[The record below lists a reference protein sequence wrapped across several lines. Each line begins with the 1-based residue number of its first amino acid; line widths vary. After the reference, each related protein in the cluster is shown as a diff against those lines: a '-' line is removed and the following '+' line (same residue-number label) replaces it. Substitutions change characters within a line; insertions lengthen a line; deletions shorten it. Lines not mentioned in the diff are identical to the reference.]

1 MSDYGRLSP
10 QFQFSLSAAALSVYL
25 YVYTYETAIIFK
37 DEDELLHQR
46 HLLSSSGSTH
56 TTPRKAALLADQ
68 FRYRSF

>member
-1 MSDYGRLSP
+1 MDVCHIS
-10 QFQFSLSAAALSVYL
+10 FNFSLFPAALGMYL
-25 YVYTYETAIIFK
+25 SMNQLLFFE

>member
-1 MSDYGRLSP
+1 MPDIGRLSP
-10 QFQFSLSAAALSVYL
+10 QFQFSLFAAALGMYL
-25 YVYTYETAIIFK
+25 SMNELLFFK